1 MRKLLLCLALVV
13 SPMLNAQPTR
23 LFELT
28 RTMRCSDVQELIN
41 DLTENYGEKM
51 IWTGKD
57 TSTATYI
64 SIYKNEKTGSW
75 TLIQYDSK
83 VGCVLGAGEL
93 GTPI

>member
-1 MRKLLLCLALVV
+1 
-13 SPMLNAQPTR
+13 
-23 LFELT
+23 
-28 RTMRCSDVQELIN
+28 MRCADVQELVN

>member
-1 MRKLLLCLALVV
+1 MVL
-13 SPMLNAQPTR
+13 AQPNR

-28 RTMRCSDVQELIN
+28 RTMRCADVQELVADIT
-41 DLTENYGEKM
+41 DSYGEKLV
-51 IWTGKD
+51 WVGKD
-57 TSTATYI
+57 TSTATHI
-64 SIYKNEKTGSW
+64 AIYKNDKTGSW